1 MAAAGAL
8 ENGARCPQLKRRW
21 SNADETE
28 RDGDQSS
35 SLARTVSSAGNMT
48 AARGRGGRKAHH
60 VRSRSDL
67 AGHIQCDPPPPQAQS
82 EPPQMRTSVSYPAQL
97 SGGSTAR
104 RSFLDEGSRLAPATE
119 CFFPTP
125 HRGQSLTS
133 FLSSADFSSCG
144 ELDRENA
151 HMYVSEALIAAFE
164 QMRCSRAMRAA
175 DDDDDQGD
183 SDEEICRL
191 RQRIRIRRK
200 ERLREKALMRPI
212 ERQLSDGRTD
222 VATTST
228 SPLSSAFSSPCFHAD
243 LSDNDDDIDEYEL
256 SDDMESGLST
266 VHECGLSLSLA
277 SLYSDADVQKSS
289 SVCWSQE
296 DASQTCS
303 SAEAVALNL
312 LRRFSEKHLPKASD
326 LQWLVSEQDAAQ
338 SLLPLPDA
346 WPVSPDEVEEEYYS
360 AHKMRLR
367 GNSEWAPPREQII
380 FSMQP
385 ELKRKD
391 QLAKQNYRCAGCGMR
406 VNQAQLSRLR
416 YCEYLGKLFCHC
428 CHNNSRAIIP
438 GRVLQRWDFSLYPV
452 SNFARN
458 LLERMAAD
466 PLFNVRDL
474 NPGLY
479 RRVKALEKIRQ
490 CRVALQYLAQYI
502 HSCRRAVELQEW
514 LQSLP
519 PHLLGDQHLYSLED
533 MEQAHQ
539 SSGGALLARLRSLRQ
554 DCEQHCLSCPVC
566 TGRGFVCEIC
576 NDVRLLVFPF
586 QLASAAQC
594 TGCKACFHRTCFV
607 PGACPK
613 CKRLETRRQSMV
625 EADAAS
631 T

>member
-1 MAAAGAL
+1 MAGAL

-228 SPLSSAFSSPCFHAD
+228 SPLSSAFSSPCFHG
-243 LSDNDDDIDEYEL
+243 EL
-256 SDDMESGLST
+256 LCLGRGLTSGVGHLHT
-266 VHECGLSLSLA
+266 
-277 SLYSDADVQKSS
+277 
-289 SVCWSQE
+289 
-296 DASQTCS
+296 
-303 SAEAVALNL
+303 
-312 LRRFSEKHLPKASD
+312 LPK
-326 LQWLVSEQDAAQ
+326 
-338 SLLPLPDA
+338 
-346 WPVSPDEVEEEYYS
+346 
-360 AHKMRLR
+360 
-367 GNSEWAPPREQII
+367 I
-380 FSMQP
+380 
-385 ELKRKD
+385 
-391 QLAKQNYRCAGCGMR
+391 
-406 VNQAQLSRLR
+406 
-416 YCEYLGKLFCHC
+416 
-428 CHNNSRAIIP
+428 
-438 GRVLQRWDFSLYPV
+438 
-452 SNFARN
+452 
-458 LLERMAAD
+458 
-466 PLFNVRDL
+466 
-474 NPGLY
+474 
-479 RRVKALEKIRQ
+479 
-490 CRVALQYLAQYI
+490 
-502 HSCRRAVELQEW
+502 
-514 LQSLP
+514 
-519 PHLLGDQHLYSLED
+519 
-533 MEQAHQ
+533 
-539 SSGGALLARLRSLRQ
+539 
-554 DCEQHCLSCPVC
+554 
-566 TGRGFVCEIC
+566 
-576 NDVRLLVFPF
+576 
-586 QLASAAQC
+586 
-594 TGCKACFHRTCFV
+594 
-607 PGACPK
+607 
-613 CKRLETRRQSMV
+613 
-625 EADAAS
+625 
-631 T
+631 